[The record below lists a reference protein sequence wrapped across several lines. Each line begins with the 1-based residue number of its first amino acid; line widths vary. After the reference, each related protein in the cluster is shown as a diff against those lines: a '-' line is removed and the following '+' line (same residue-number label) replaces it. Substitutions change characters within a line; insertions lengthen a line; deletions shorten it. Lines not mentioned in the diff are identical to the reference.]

1 MKENQLR
8 FLLPGPGK
16 DFELTFRILIVLG
29 AILFTHQSFSQRSAI
44 SAKVEMYNNRPT
56 IFINSQP
63 EYPMIYSLTDVP
75 GGRWT
80 WEEVPRYNMKS
91 FCDLGIKLIQVDIAF
106 DHVWSPSGDI
116 VMDTVQ
122 RQLKGVLQ
130 VCPQASIFIRFHVN
144 PPKWWQ
150 RKFPEENCVYADTQP
165 KPDVSWG
172 IERIIEDDEETA
184 TRHSLASEKWKDE
197 ASFKLKEFL
206 HKLVALPEG
215 NALAGIQVAGGVYG
229 EWHYWGFIENEP
241 DMSQP
246 MLNYF
251 RNWLK
256 LKYKSDK
263 MLQQVWHIGN
273 ITLENAAL
281 PTLDERRNP
290 KAGVFRDPATERNV
304 IDYYKAQHELIA
316 DNILHFCKII
326 KEEWPRP
333 IITGAFYGYFYSV
346 FGREAAGGHLELYRV
361 LNSPYIDYLSGP
373 GTYYPSA
380 NETGDPYR
388 SRSLINSIALH
399 GKLWL
404 DEMDQQPPLV
414 PLKDS
419 LFNESLSKSIANTKR
434 NVMATFTKGQG
445 LWFYDFGPS
454 GFNGGARLKDHGSW
468 GWWDEPTLRETIK
481 QLKELGDERLKTPYK
496 SEADVLLVHDTES
509 FYYMGSDKKHTA
521 ISHRANNWLPV
532 GIFRS
537 GVVHDVIH
545 IKDLERVN
553 LNQYKA
559 VVFVNTFVLTQSQR
573 NMIQTKVQ
581 KNKRHLIWIYA
592 PGYSDGEKLNTIFIK
607 QVTGIN
613 VELRMNQQLNSIT
626 VDSSFVKDYA
636 FSVGNSAVMPSFV
649 VKDKAAT
656 PLGKYK
662 STSDIGIAKK
672 VLKENTSWYLGLPPE
687 NPAFWRRIFKEAGA
701 HVYNESGDIFYSG
714 SDILSIH
721 TKSGG
726 RREVNLKNGTVLKL
740 DQKAN
745 STTLIDLTTNKVIE

>member
-1 MKENQLR
+1 
-8 FLLPGPGK
+8 
-16 DFELTFRILIVLG
+16 
-29 AILFTHQSFSQRSAI
+29 
-44 SAKVEMYNNRPT
+44 
-56 IFINSQP
+56 
-63 EYPMIYSLTDVP
+63 MIYSLTDVP
-75 GGRWT
+75 GGRWA

-91 FCDLGIKLIQVDIAF
+91 FCDLGIKLVQVDIAF

-122 RQLKGVLQ
+122 RQLHGILQ
-130 VCPQASIFIRFHVN
+130 VCPQAAIFIRFHVN

-150 RKFPEENCVYADTQP
+150 RKFPEENCVYADARP
-165 KPDVSWG
+165 KPDISWG
-172 IERIIEDDEETA
+172 IQRIIEDDEETA
-184 TRHSLASEKWKDE
+184 TRHSLASEKWTNE
-197 ASFKLKEFL
+197 ASLKLKEFL
-206 HKLVALPEG
+206 HKLLALPEG

-241 DMSQP
+241 DMSEP
-246 MLNYF
+246 MLQYL
-251 RNWLK
+251 RSWLK
-256 LKYKSDK
+256 KKYRSDK
-263 MLQQVWHIGN
+263 SLQRAWQIAN
-273 ITLENAAL
+273 ATLEDATL
-281 PTLDERRNP
+281 PTLEERRNP
-290 KAGVFRDPATERNV
+290 QAGVFRDPEIERNV
-304 IDYYKAQHELIA
+304 IDYYKAQHELVA
-316 DNILHFCKII
+316 DKILHFCKII

-346 FGREAAGGHLELYRV
+346 FGREAAGGHLELHRV
-361 LNSPYIDYLSGP
+361 LKSPYIDYLSGP

-404 DEMDQQPPLV
+404 DEMDQQPPLL

-419 LFNESLSKSIANTKR
+419 LFNESLNKSIANTKR

-468 GWWDEPTLRETIK
+468 GWWDEPTLRKTIK
-481 QLKELGDERLKTPYK
+481 QLKELGDQRLRVPYN
-496 SEADVLLVHDTES
+496 SDADVLLVHDNES

-537 GVVHDVIH
+537 GIVHDVIDLN
-545 IKDLERVN
+545 DLERIN
-553 LNQYKA
+553 LDQYKA
-559 VVFVNTFVLTQSQR
+559 IVFVNTFVLTQDQR
-573 NMIQTKVQ
+573 NIIQTKVQ

-592 PGYSDGEKLNTIFIK
+592 PGYSDGQKLNAGFMK
-607 QVTGIN
+607 QVTGVK
-613 VELRMNQQLNSIT
+613 VEPIMNEQLNSIT
-626 VDSSFVKDYA
+626 VDSLFVKGYT
-636 FSVGNSAVMPSFV
+636 FSVANSYVRPSFV
-649 VKDKAAT
+649 VRDKTAT
-656 PLGKYK
+656 SLGKYTG
-662 STSDIGIAKK
+662 SANIEIARK
-672 VLKENTSWYLGLPPE
+672 VLKEWTSWYLGLPPE
-687 NPAFWRRIFKEAGA
+687 NPAFWRRIFSEAGA
-701 HVYNESGDIFYSG
+701 HIYNESGDIFYSG
-714 SDILSIH
+714 GDILSIH

-726 RREVNLKNGTVLKL
+726 KRDVNLKNGTVLKL